1 MKKILS
7 IIVLALV
14 FVWLVR
20 PDFNFNF
27 KKEHQPALS
36 RADVPTVEQTI
47 SVEDISVLDEEE
59 ARWAET
65 AIGLSERFSKN
76 VILTF
81 EEEGGWNERV
91 LLTIYDREDGQR
103 VWEVEREHKEI
114 VTSNQ
119 GYGEVQTYCVT
130 LKKGEISPREV
141 KVLTILTEEGAVAV
155 PFEDFK

>member
-7 IIVLALV
+7 ILVLALV

-20 PDFNFNF
+20 PDFNF

-47 SVEDISVLDEEE
+47 PVEDISVLDEEE
-59 ARWAET
+59 ERWAET
-65 AIGLSERFSKN
+65 AISLSESFSKN

-91 LLTIYDREDGQR
+91 LLTIYDREE
-103 VWEVEREHKEI
+103 VWKVEREEKEI
-114 VTSNQ
+114 ADTNK
-119 GYGEVQTYCVT
+119 GYGEVQTYRVT
-130 LKKGEISPREV
+130 LKQGEI
-141 KVLTILTEEGAVAV
+141 
-155 PFEDFK
+155 

>member
-1 MKKILS
+1 MKKILA
-7 IIVLALV
+7 IIVFALV

-20 PDFNFNF
+20 PFNF

-47 SVEDISVLDEEE
+47 PVEDISVLDEEE
-59 ARWAET
+59 ERWAET
-65 AIGLSERFSKN
+65 AISRSGNYTKN
-76 VILTF
+76 VVLTF
-81 EEEGGWNERV
+81 EEEGGRNERV

-119 GYGEVQTYCVT
+119 GYGEVQTYRVT

-141 KVLTILTEEGAVAV
+141 KVLTIVTDEGAVAL
-155 PFEDFK
+155 PFEDFR

>member
-47 SVEDISVLDEEE
+47 PVEDVAVVEENADLWANTALD
-59 ARWAET
+59 
-65 AIGLSERFSKN
+65 LSENLSQN
-76 VILTF
+76 VVLTF
-81 EEEGGWNERV
+81 EEEGGWNVRV
-91 LLTIYDREDGQR
+91 FLTIYDREDGQR
-103 VWEVEREHKEI
+103 VWEVEREEKEI
-114 VTSNQ
+114 ADTNK
-119 GYGEVQTYCVT
+119 GYGEVQT
-130 LKKGEISPREV
+130 SR
-141 KVLTILTEEGAVAV
+141 VLVCSGKAPLW
-155 PFEDFK
+155 